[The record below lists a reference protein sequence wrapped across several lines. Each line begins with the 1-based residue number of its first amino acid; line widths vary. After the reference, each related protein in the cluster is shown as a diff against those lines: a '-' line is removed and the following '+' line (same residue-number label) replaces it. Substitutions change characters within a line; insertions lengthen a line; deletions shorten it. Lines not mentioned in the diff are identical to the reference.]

1 MSLGRK
7 LLVTVAV
14 GLLVGVLVAAAGGG
28 DDGGVYRVRAVFDNA
43 SFVIPGEDV
52 KVAGVKVGAIDDVDV
67 TEENKAAVVLRIDD
81 EAFTPFR
88 KDAHC
93 QIRLQSLIGEQYI
106 ECEPTNERKEGEQ
119 VPPALPKIDSGDGEG
134 QYLLSVD
141 RTTTPVAVD
150 LINNITRLPQQQ
162 RLRLILNEL
171 GAGVASNGPSLRAA
185 VRRANPALRELDEVI
200 KILADQDQLLARLVD
215 QSDAVLEPW
224 AQRRQQ
230 FAGFIDEAGVTAA
243 ATAER
248 GEDLE
253 RNFERLPR
261 FLREFPETADALG
274 DFADQFTPA
283 LQELHRN
290 APAINETIQRTGPF
304 FKAADPALN
313 SLADFAKRGR
323 AVFPAIRPL
332 VRDVQGLSKPLKPT
346 ATRVADLFGSVDKT
360 GGVEELMR
368 LLFFYTGTTNGE
380 DEIGHYLRTALRL
393 GCPQRTGLVTDGCE
407 ATFLREQQNA
417 APAEVAAQDAMLDYL
432 LAPQESGQ

>member
-1 MSLGRK
+1 VSLGRK
-7 LLVTVAV
+7 LLVAVAV
-14 GLLVGVLVAAAGGG
+14 GLFVGVLVAAAGGG
-28 DDGGVYRVRAVFDNA
+28 EDDGVYRVRAVFDNA

-67 TEENKAAVVLRIDD
+67 TEQNKAAVVLRIDD
-81 EAFTPFR
+81 KAFTPFR
-88 KDAHC
+88 NDAHC

-106 ECEPTNERKEGEQ
+106 ECEPTQERKQGEQ
-119 VPPALPKIDSGDGEG
+119 IPPALAKIDSGDGEG
-134 QYLLSVD
+134 QYLLGLD
-141 RTTTPVAVD
+141 HTTTPVAVD

-200 KILADQDQLLARLVD
+200 KVLADQDRLLANLVE

-224 AQRRQQ
+224 AQRREQ
-230 FAGFIDEAGVTAA
+230 FAGFIDEAGATAA

-261 FLREFPETADALG
+261 FLREFPQTADALG
-274 DFADQFTPA
+274 EFADQFTPA
-283 LQELHRN
+283 LQELQRN
-290 APAINETIQRTGPF
+290 APAINETVKNTGPF
-304 FKAADPALN
+304 FKAAGPAVT
-313 SLADFAKRGR
+313 SLGDFAQRGR

-332 VRDVQGLSKPLKPT
+332 VRDVQKLSGPLKPT
-346 ATRVADLFGSVDKT
+346 AKTAADLFASIDDT

-368 LLFFYTGTTNGE
+368 LLFFYTGATNGE
-380 DEIGHYLRTALRL
+380 DEIGHYLRASLRL
-393 GCPQRTGLVTDGCE
+393 SGCPQRAGIPSPGCE
-407 ATFLREQQNA
+407 ATFLREQKNA
-417 APAEVAAQDAMLDYL
+417 APAAAAAEDAALDYL
-432 LAPQESGQ
+432 LGSEPGQ